1 MNDREAPGRLGLLD
15 LVEVGRWQR
24 LQDHFADVVGIAL
37 RTVSP
42 THALVVNPS
51 WPMGL
56 RSDRTIE
63 ALQIGDELEG
73 LLPQHNLPQ
82 TIASVTA
89 PLGVS
94 YAAVPIRVMADRPLA
109 YFVLG
114 PMVVGRREDELHF
127 QQRTG
132 EMGLDGRVLWTLLQ
146 SLKIYTF
153 AGMHSVLNL
162 MAEVS
167 DALVQV
173 AYQAKQLQAIFPT
186 TGKVDQA
193 VVTFYTN
200 RVFTSLLEAATL
212 ATKADGGSVMV
223 RDRPA
228 GVFRIGVSQG
238 LSDEVV
244 RNAAV
249 RPGEGIAGLAAQ
261 QRGDCGPAAAGR
273 HVAHR
278 EFFRL
283 QEHLNRYMHR
293 AVNPGRRI
301 HELTLALPGVRHEFL
316 DRFPRISG
324 GRGARLRPA
333 GFPRPREPP
342 PRACPGSRQ
351 LRCRSDRAQRVQ
363 PRRAI

>member
-1 MNDREAPGRLGLLD
+1 MNDRESPERLGLLD

-73 LLPQHNLPQ
+73 LLPQHNLPCAI
-82 TIASVTA
+82 TSLTA

-94 YAAVPIRVMADRPLA
+94 YAAVPIRVVADRPLA

-127 QQRTG
+127 QQRAG
-132 EMGLDGRVLWTLLQ
+132 EMGLDGRMLWTLLQ

-173 AYQAKQLQAIFPT
+173 AYQAKQLQTIFPT

-223 RDRPA
+223 HDRSA
-228 GVFRIGVSQG
+228 GVFRISVSQG

-261 QRGDCGPAAAGR
+261 QRQILIID
-273 HVAHR
+273 
-278 EFFRL
+278 
-283 QEHLNRYMHR
+283 
-293 AVNPGRRI
+293 
-301 HELTLALPGVRHEFL
+301 
-316 DRFPRISG
+316 DRVDDQ
-324 GRGARLRPA
+324 RLRARMQRKNLVSSLVAPVGPESASEPIGILNLRTTQPDGRFTNEHVHVLRNLLDLA
-333 GFPRPREPP
+333 GMALTNLQGVFNQ
-342 PRACPGSRQ
+342 A
-351 LRCRSDRAQRVQ
+351 RS
-363 PRRAI
+363 PSTT